1 MRLSTK
7 YIAAA
12 VMAVALPIA
21 SMSAP
26 AAGAQPTSEKQATQ
40 QSQISK
46 PSTTTSQSKT
56 DRKNNG
62 QQEVDPSAQ
71 NQGNLDSLRHSV
83 NDLKEAKDVEGNHKA
98 KLLEIAYAAF
108 DKNAVLEQG
117 QSINKES
124 TIVKQL
130 PNGSFF
136 VSSTLDGAAK
146 GSVITAALSADGKVE
161 QIYQISLKEES
172 PTSGH
177 LKTYADGKI
186 DKDQQVTADETTLE
200 GMDWNGFNDCLASA
214 GIAAWAITGLSVVC
228 GAACIATAGSGCIL
242 CIAAAGGL
250 TSGKALECARNNWS

>member
-71 NQGNLDSLRHSV
+71 NQGNLDSLRRSV
-83 NDLKEAKDVEGNHKA
+83 NDLKEAKDVEGNFLTDHSLSLRHLTAQQK
-98 KLLEIAYAAF
+98 
-108 DKNAVLEQG
+108 
-117 QSINKES
+117 
-124 TIVKQL
+124 
-130 PNGSFF
+130 
-136 VSSTLDGAAK
+136 
-146 GSVITAALSADGKVE
+146 AALSL
-161 QIYQISLKEES
+161 QPYQLMAK
-172 PTSGH
+172 
-177 LKTYADGKI
+177 
-186 DKDQQVTADETTLE
+186 
-200 GMDWNGFNDCLASA
+200 
-214 GIAAWAITGLSVVC
+214 
-228 GAACIATAGSGCIL
+228 
-242 CIAAAGGL
+242 
-250 TSGKALECARNNWS
+250 